1 MLRARTR
8 GTTRPSCSSTKVLKL
23 GVTVLELAL
32 LPLREEV
39 AQLDIFF
46 PLRRKGV
53 VVLPALV
60 GFRLRGFGCVLLGQR
75 GQLALL
81 TFGHGSNS
89 WQKGS
94 NAKAAPTD
102 APRATPSL
110 RFGPGQGEPSTGAG
124 TPAGESSG
132 SPPRSH
138 APRPT
143 VGGPR
148 TRCCG
153 GPPGRTSLGERDPAP
168 RSRRAASCTLWP
180 TVPPAAGTRGRRA
193 HPPPPRLRA
202 SRRSR
207 RCRCGPACAR
217 RRRPIP
223 PRRR

>member
-1 MLRARTR
+1 MLLARTR

-32 LPLREEV
+32 LHLREEV

-46 PLRRKGV
+46 PFRRKGV
-53 VVLPALV
+53 VVLPAFV
-60 GFRLRGFGCVLLGQR
+60 GFRLRGLGRVLLSQR

-81 TFGHGSNS
+81 TFRHGSNS

-94 NAKAAPTD
+94 TAKAAPTD

-124 TPAGESSG
+124 TPAVESSG
-132 SPPRSH
+132 PPPRSH

-143 VGGPR
+143 VGGPS

-153 GPPGRTSLGERDPAP
+153 GPPGRTSLGERHPAP
-168 RSRRAASCTLWP
+168 ATGR
-180 TVPPAAGTRGRRA
+180 PARGA
-193 HPPPPRLRA
+193 LR
-202 SRRSR
+202 
-207 RCRCGPACAR
+207 P
-217 RRRPIP
+217 
-223 PRRR
+223 